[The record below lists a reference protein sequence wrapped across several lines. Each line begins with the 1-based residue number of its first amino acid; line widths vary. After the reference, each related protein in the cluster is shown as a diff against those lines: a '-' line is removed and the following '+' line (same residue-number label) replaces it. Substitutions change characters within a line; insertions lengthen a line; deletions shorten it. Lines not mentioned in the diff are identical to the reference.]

1 MVDCCVICTEQLPVA
16 RATLKC
22 GHSFCSE
29 CIMNNIARNT
39 GTEEGSSRNKCPMC
53 RQELCMEVLPSVNI
67 TIHMGDLKDEIDGL
81 RADLQDRQEDLI
93 HLKSDLKFSATNN
106 VFYKKKCNELE
117 VKLEDTYT
125 NMIKFKDDAA
135 MGNFLAEQR
144 ADTIRRIRSITKR
157 VSDMLSDYRRVH
169 TDSALDMLQTS
180 IRSIRYPSLPLPCV
194 EQIGHTA
201 HGDGVR
207 NVFNDSAADGP
218 ETFTPCRVLFP
229 DEAVEGDD
237 YVTAGDYLLAATV
250 PADDVDDITLIP
262 EIGEIS
268 VRRDIL
274 SVNSP
279 ASDFFRLAEILNM
292 RIPFGLEDYLPIEE
306 SYFPANETRILK
318 TIANHLNGIDKAVGI
333 DLTAWWTGRGG
344 SVDDILTINPCGG
357 DYLILK
363 ANALDRIIGSKIG
376 NLLSMFG
383 LVKKYS
389 NESVASQRTRL
400 KKVLDLRDEP
410 RRALVGRWI
419 DEKIPELVMLDM

>member
-1 MVDCCVICTEQLPVA
+1 
-16 RATLKC
+16 
-22 GHSFCSE
+22 
-29 CIMNNIARNT
+29 
-39 GTEEGSSRNKCPMC
+39 
-53 RQELCMEVLPSVNI
+53 
-67 TIHMGDLKDEIDGL
+67 
-81 RADLQDRQEDLI
+81 
-93 HLKSDLKFSATNN
+93 
-106 VFYKKKCNELE
+106 
-117 VKLEDTYT
+117 
-125 NMIKFKDDAA
+125 
-135 MGNFLAEQR
+135 
-144 ADTIRRIRSITKR
+144 
-157 VSDMLSDYRRVH
+157 MLSDYRRVH

-194 EQIGHTA
+194 EQIGYTA
-201 HGDGVR
+201 HGGDML
-207 NVFNDSAADGP
+207 NIFNDSAANGP
-218 ETFTPCRVLFP
+218 ETFTPSRVLFP
-229 DEAVEGDD
+229 EEAAEGDD
-237 YVTAGDYLLAATV
+237 DVTTGDYLLAAMA
-250 PADDVDDITLIP
+250 PADDVADIALIP

-268 VRRDIL
+268 VRRDVL

-279 ASDFFRLAEILNM
+279 ASHFFRLAEILNM
-292 RIPFGLEDYLPIEE
+292 RIPFGLESYLPMEE
-306 SYFPANETRILK
+306 VYLPANETRILK